1 MVELKGFEP
10 LTSAMRVQRS
20 GQLSYSPEMN

>member
-10 LTSAMRVQRS
+10 LTPCVQKVRS
-20 GQLSYSPEMN
+20 YVFTRKPL